1 RPVTACGEAPVDPPP
16 APATP
21 PRILVSCDTAG
32 RMECAAP
39 PGRVPAEV
47 ARELVGRGYIVG
59 VASDWPRS
67 SQQPLWSRHGVEPE
81 FVGGKHHLHEVKEQF
96 AADRYVHVGDTEVDE
111 RYALLAGFEFL
122 HVEQPEARAVAA
134 PTPDAEWPPS
144 ASSGPRRLSRPSCPR
159 TSPSPGTGARR
170 GPGP

>member
-1 RPVTACGEAPVDPPP
+1 VTTDSRDAAEPWPEGGTAERNRRVQLA
-16 APATP
+16 
-21 PRILVSCDTAG
+21 PRILVSFDIDGT
-32 RMECAAP
+32 MEFGDP
-39 PGRVPAEV
+39 PGPVPASV

-96 AADRYVHVGDTEVDE
+96 PADRYVHVGDTEVDE

-122 HVEQPEARAVAA
+122 HVVQLELPVVADSIHDVGWL
-134 PTPDAEWPPS
+134 PPD
-144 ASSGPRRLSRPSCPR
+144 
-159 TSPSPGTGARR
+159 
-170 GPGP
+170 

>member
-1 RPVTACGEAPVDPPP
+1 MTGTPAGHGGTLAGPRDVGPEARTLLAVTIAH
-16 APATP
+16 
-21 PRILVSCDTAG
+21 RILVSFDIDGT
-32 RMECAAP
+32 MEFGDP
-39 PGRVPAEV
+39 PGPVSAAV

-96 AADRYVHVGDTEVDE
+96 PADRYVHVGDTEVDE

-122 HVEQPEARAVAA
+122 HVEQLELPVVADSIHDASWA
-134 PTPDAEWPPS
+134 PPA
-144 ASSGPRRLSRPSCPR
+144 
-159 TSPSPGTGARR
+159 
-170 GPGP
+170 